1 MSGQME
7 EEQHLALGFGVL
19 AAINGIGDFIS
30 SFVVGIL
37 WSIFGFAAGFAFA
50 AVVSTA
56 GVLALIGG
64 NKSAERL

>member
-1 MSGQME
+1 M
-7 EEQHLALGFGVL
+7 EEQHLALGFGAL

-50 AVVSTA
+50 AVVGTA